1 MNSNAEITL
10 TIEEL
15 VQLLLSPQLPN
26 IQSSLLSLCQF
37 EFRNNHSEVN
47 KDIVFSN
54 QEQSNHNNRSNNNTT
69 SLLLLNKMNGLQI
82 ENDNL
87 KNKLEQ
93 HIMQQNSLQQ
103 QLNQYLSQQQQL
115 KQDNQILQQKMD
127 EIQISYN
134 NKKIIKNRHDAISK
148 SVHRDQEKIVLAKSL
163 ALNQPLR
170 KFSGCSGVVTQYP
183 FGNSKRN
190 PNNVQTARSN
200 Q

>member
-1 MNSNAEITL
+1 MNNNAAITL

-37 EFRNNHSEVN
+37 EIRNNHSEVN
-47 KDIVFSN
+47 KDISIN
-54 QEQSNHNNRSNNNTT
+54 KQEQFNHNHQSNTNNT
-69 SLLLLNKMNGLQI
+69 SLLLLNKINGLQI

-93 HIMQQNSLQQ
+93 QIIQQNSLQE

-115 KQDNQILQQKMD
+115 KQDNHILQKKMD

-134 NKKIIKNRHDAISK
+134 NTKVIKNRHDATSK
-148 SVHRDQEKIVLAKSL
+148 SVHQDQKRIVLVKPL
-163 ALNQPLR
+163 ALNQPLL

-183 FGNSKRN
+183 FRNSKRN
-190 PNNVQTARSN
+190 PNNIQTARSN